1 MGVLHPGSL
10 TESLASRPVHVT
22 STLLGPRT
30 NFAADQTLS
39 LNIFAGLYLVGG
51 EGWGLLGAVAPPR
64 DLIK

>member
-51 EGWGLLGAVAPPR
+51 GGVGVAGGSCPP
-64 DLIK
+64 